1 MDDLVNKQCEMCHI
15 FSSSSRVKILLTL
28 RNKPQTVSSIVEITG
43 LSQSVVSQ
51 HLAILRNK
59 EIVETSKDGAWTT
72 YKIKYPEIMDAFE
85 IMKGVTKMIKE
96 GRR

>member
-1 MDDLVNKQCEMCHI
+1 MNDLISNQCEICNI
-15 FSSSSRVKILLTL
+15 FSNSSRVKILLTL
-28 RNKPQTVSSIVEITG
+28 RNKPQTVSSIVERTS

-51 HLAILRNK
+51 HLAILRSK
-59 EIVETSKDGAWTT
+59 DIVETSKDGAWTT

-96 GRR
+96 GNK